1 MDPFDLLDHLS
12 ICLCMHA
19 YIQPTTHPPTILISI
34 SSPFPPI
41 SHPST
46 PVHNP
51 PNPQTPPCDPPPAA
65 DPPAAPDPHTPPARL
80 PPGNSPSRYDKG
92 SRADGGST
100 TRRARPRRS
109 EYRGVSPPLPLALL
123 GEVTRAAMV
132 RAMRAVSRSR

>member
-1 MDPFDLLDHLS
+1 MDPFGLLDHLS
-12 ICLCMHA
+12 ICLSMHA
-19 YIQPTTHPPTILISI
+19 SIQPTSI
-34 SSPFPPI
+34 SSPFPPTPP
-41 SHPST
+41 PST

-80 PPGNSPSRYDKG
+80 PPENSPSRYDKG

-109 EYRGVSPPLPLALL
+109 GYRGGDPPLALALL